1 MKRTWRRKRFFCEKN
16 CWLKMLLK
24 LCAVLLSI
32 LALVEAGYAPVFLL
46 GVNSTT
52 KPSLIPVGQTEFM
65 KDVIEPFAE
74 KKAIVFV
81 EKYLNYKDFLCG
93 CFDRL
98 QAVPVKTYYAAVERP
113 VEGLKNLTIN
123 NAELQIDDA
132 IDDNGN
138 LEKLLHSA
146 RENIIFIN
154 FDDREDFNKNREV
167 VLREHDEAIAKV
179 IAKFGDK
186 AYYIYT
192 ASTSA
197 KVLNRQRR
205 EVIPTTDGYL
215 YRDGANLL
223 LFFRSLAVND
233 GKDTSFLKVDQT
245 TVKVENSN
253 ISVTMATNTTKSLT
267 FNIEL
272 SHGYFHMTNVEYD
285 GKKFRSSEVNAPTT
299 FSYFCG
305 DLTLYRIRPENE
317 PDADPYT
324 LHWHSLQFQAPFNSK
339 TEPEFIFGDA
349 WHCVGFFSGGILMGL
364 LIVVLL
370 LTILF
375 AGVCWM
381 LDINTMDRFDD
392 PKGKTITINTSE

>member
-1 MKRTWRRKRFFCEKN
+1 
-16 CWLKMLLK
+16 MLLK
-24 LCAVLLSI
+24 LCAVLFSI
-32 LALVEAGYAPVFLL
+32 LAQIEAGYAPVFLL
-46 GVNSTT
+46 GVKSTD
-52 KPSLIPVGQTEFM
+52 KPSLIPVGQTEFI
-65 KDVIEPFAE
+65 KDIIEPFVE
-74 KKAIVFV
+74 KKAIVVFV
-81 EKYLNYKDFLCG
+81 EKYLNHKDFSCG

-98 QAVPVKTYYAAVERP
+98 EAAPLKTYYAAVEDP
-113 VEGLKNLTIN
+113 VEGLKSLTIN
-123 NAELQIDDA
+123 NTKLQIDNT
-132 IDDNGN
+132 IDDNGD
-138 LEKLLHSA
+138 LEKFLDLA

-154 FDDREDFNKNREV
+154 FDDREDFNKKREV

-179 IAKFGDK
+179 IGKFGDK

-192 ASTSA
+192 ASKSTKA
-197 KVLNRQRR
+197 LNRQRR
-205 EVIPTTDGYL
+205 EVIPTTDGYM
-215 YRDGANLL
+215 YREGANLL
-223 LFFRSLAVND
+223 LYFRSLAVND

-253 ISVTMATNTTKSLT
+253 ISVTMATNASKSLT

-272 SHGYFHMTNVEYD
+272 SHGYFHMANVEYD

-305 DLTLYRIRPENE
+305 DLTLYRIRAEHE

-339 TEPEFIFGDA
+339 TKPDFIFGDA

>member
-1 MKRTWRRKRFFCEKN
+1 
-16 CWLKMLLK
+16 MLLK
-24 LCAVLLSI
+24 LCAVLVSI
-32 LALVEAGYAPVFLL
+32 LAQIEAGYAPVFLL
-46 GVNSTT
+46 GVKSTD
-52 KPSLIPVGQTEFM
+52 KPSLIPVGQTEFI
-65 KDVIEPFAE
+65 KDIIEPFVE
-74 KKAIVFV
+74 KKAIVVFV
-81 EKYLNYKDFLCG
+81 EKYLNHKDFSCG

-98 QAVPVKTYYAAVERP
+98 EAAPLKTYYAAVEDP
-113 VEGLKNLTIN
+113 VEGLKSLTIN
-123 NAELQIDDA
+123 NTKLQIDNT

-138 LEKLLHSA
+138 LEKFLDLA

-154 FDDREDFNKNREV
+154 FVDREDFNKKREV

-179 IAKFGDK
+179 IGKFGDK

-192 ASTSA
+192 ASKSTKA
-197 KVLNRQRR
+197 LNRQRR
-205 EVIPTTDGYL
+205 EVIPTTDGYM
-215 YRDGANLL
+215 YREGANLL
-223 LFFRSLAVND
+223 LYFRSLAVND

-253 ISVTMATNTTKSLT
+253 ISVTMATNASKSLT

-272 SHGYFHMTNVEYD
+272 SHGYFHMANVEYD

-305 DLTLYRIRPENE
+305 DLTLYRIRAEHE

-339 TEPEFIFGDA
+339 TKPDFIFGDA